1 MATSSYRFL
10 PFARRGLAARI
21 ETTPPGATRASVR
34 AGVTVSSIP
43 EVTRDLALYGPGDVL
58 GIDTRLIVRTSPACN
73 SVDVEPNYLAH
84 VEFDPPDFPWLFT
97 PAGAPADNRLA
108 PWCVLVVVDL
118 DVVAAPATAAGRPL
132 PSLTVPAGAVAA
144 ELPDLAESWAWAH
157 VQALTD
163 RPAAGLPAE
172 LAANPAL
179 NVSRIVAPRRLEP
192 GKRYAACLVPAFDA
206 GVRRGLGADGGTL
219 DPAWRKVDREVVLPV
234 YYHWEFG
241 TGPSGDFETLARR
254 LKPFEA
260 PRELGVE
267 PMFIGA
273 AGPALPAMAPDDA
286 DAYLPMDGALRAPA
300 GSPAE
305 LGDVP
310 ADVRSALQATLDA
323 AAAHATGAAN
333 GGSRSPAL
341 GPPIY
346 GAWHARRHT
355 IPDDLPAW
363 LRELNLDPRSR
374 AAAGLGAEIERGNQE
389 QFMQWCWEQVGRILE
404 ANRLMSRA
412 RLSIEVLARLH
423 ERHIAALPDDRA
435 FALAAPLHGRLRFEG
450 ATVSR
455 AIARSS
461 LADAAGDPALR
472 RLTSP
477 ARAQLRRAF
486 VTGGGSG
493 ATPRVRMVAGLADG
507 RLDVDPTRF
516 VPHGLLGVP
525 ELAVLPIPAGG
536 EVDLT
541 ATGLAM
547 KADAAL
553 VGRLR
558 DNTRAA
564 GRALEPAV
572 LPRTDLRDKGL
583 LGELHVQ
590 RARELLDTSTSGDRS
605 LIELLRTAREV
616 SPVTPVTPVTPLQP
630 PPLVGPL
637 ARRIPV
643 PDRSVATIGRFER
656 AIARA
661 VPGGRFGPP
670 RPVRTLRRF
679 DVAGAG
685 GLIVR
690 ATDPRTTVP
699 ARLGGMLS
707 VGAGATLLE
716 DTPETLTVAPT
727 IDRVMAAPQLDV
739 PAYEYLAALDPERFL
754 PGVGSIPDEAITL
767 LETNPRFVEALLVGL
782 NDECNRELL
791 WREFP
796 TDQRGTP
803 FRSFWR
809 WSDERPEIVPI
820 HEWPAGNGLGFNA
833 RGGPGGQIVLLVRG
847 RILRRYPNT
856 AVLAWRARRDGPGL
870 KVLSDPPDVRLP
882 VFAGVL
888 GSDIA
893 FAGFDLTEADLDS
906 GDGWFF
912 VLQEQPSEPRFGF
925 DELSPGQALPT
936 LTTWSDATWQHTGT
950 APGGWLTIAGNPLS
964 GAVVPGARFADDA
977 GHLAAIAFQ
986 KPFRV
991 AVHADSLRDG

>member
-1 MATSSYRFL
+1 MATSGYRFL

-21 ETTPPGATRASVR
+21 GTPPPGATRASVR
-34 AGVTVSSIP
+34 VGVTLSSIP

-58 GIDTRLIVRTSPACN
+58 GIDTRLIVRTSPARN

-84 VEFDPPDFPWLFT
+84 IEFDPPDFPWLFT

-132 PSLTVPAGAVAA
+132 PTLTIPAGAVAG
-144 ELPDLAESWAWAH
+144 ELPDLIESWAWAH

-163 RPAAGLPAE
+163 RPAAELPAE

-192 GKRYAACLVPAFDA
+192 GKRYAACLVPAFGA

-219 DPAWRKVDREVVLPV
+219 DPAWRQVEREVVLPV
-234 YYHWEFG
+234 YYHWEFA
-241 TGPSGDFETLARR
+241 TGPTGDFETLARR

-267 PMFIGA
+267 PMYIGA
-273 AGPALPAMAPDDA
+273 AGPALPALAPDDA
-286 DAYLPMDGALRAPA
+286 VAYVPMDGALRAPA
-300 GSPAE
+300 GSPAQ

-310 ADVRSALQATLDA
+310 AGVRSALQATLDA
-323 AAAHATGAAN
+323 AAEHASGAAN
-333 GGSRSPAL
+333 AGADSPAL

-346 GAWHARRHT
+346 GAWHARRHS

-363 LRELNLDPRSR
+363 LRELNLDPRAR
-374 AAAGLGAEIERGNQE
+374 AAAGLGAEIERRNQE

-404 ANRLMSRA
+404 ANRLMSRT

-423 ERHIAALPDDRA
+423 ERHIAALPVDRA
-435 FALAAPLHGRLRFEG
+435 FALAAPLHGRLRFAG
-450 ATVSR
+450 ATVDR

-486 VTGGGSG
+486 VAGGGSG

-525 ELAVLPIPAGG
+525 ELAALPVPAGG
-536 EVDLT
+536 EIDLT
-541 ATGLAM
+541 ATGLPL

-558 DNTRAA
+558 ETTQVA
-564 GRALEPAV
+564 GRELTPALR
-572 LPRTDLRDKGL
+572 PRPDLRDKGL

-590 RARELLDTSTSGDRS
+590 RARELLGGGGAGRS
-605 LIELLRTAREV
+605 LFETLGAARE
-616 SPVTPVTPVTPLQP
+616 L
-630 PPLVGPL
+630 PPLVGSPL
-637 ARRIPV
+637 TRPPRPLPV

-661 VPGGRFGPP
+661 VPGGQFGPLA
-670 RPVRTLRRF
+670 PVRELRRF

-685 GLIVR
+685 DTIVR
-690 ATDPRTTVP
+690 ATNPRTTVP
-699 ARLGGMLS
+699 ARLGGILS
-707 VGAGATLLE
+707 VGAGATLLD

-727 IDRVMAAPQLDV
+727 LDRVMAAPELDV

-809 WSDERPEIVPI
+809 WNDERPEIAPI
-820 HEWPAGNGLGFNA
+820 HEWPAGNGLGFTA

-856 AVLAWRARRDGPGL
+856 AVLAWRARSDGPGV
-870 KVLSDPPDVRLP
+870 KVLTDPADVRLP
-882 VFAGVL
+882 AFAGVL

-925 DELSPGQALPT
+925 DELSPGQALPP
-936 LTTWSDATWQHTGT
+936 LDAWSNAAWEHTGT
-950 APGGWLTIAGNPLS
+950 APGGWLTIARNPLA

-977 GHLAAIAFQ
+977 AHLAAIAFQ

-991 AVHADSLRDG
+991 AVHADSLRNG